1 MATAPLRCSCQV
13 AYQRETNNSS
23 IADSRPFAIYIGA
36 ILIDSRGWMR
46 LRTSITAGL
55 ALLLTAGAVWSASAP
70 PAKATRSSAKPAA
83 SGAGKSR
90 GKRSSRHSNRRERGQ
105 KAPAPER
112 ISEIQQALAK
122 DGSFA
127 GTPNGKWDDST
138 IDAMRKFQ
146 SGHGLNP
153 SGRLDA
159 PTLQK
164 LGLGS
169 QTAGI
174 AAPMPPIATSSTTK
188 AAQSAQRQ

>member
-1 MATAPLRCSCQV
+1 MK
-13 AYQRETNNSS
+13 
-23 IADSRPFAIYIGA
+23 
-36 ILIDSRGWMR
+36 

-55 ALLLTAGAVWSASAP
+55 ALLLTTGAAWSAPSA
-70 PAKATRSSAKPAA
+70 SAKPAPRKAARSSGKPSAAAA
-83 SGAGKSR
+83 SKSR
-90 GKRSSRHSNRRERGQ
+90 VKKSSKRSKREKGQ

-127 GTPNGKWDDST
+127 GTPSGKWDDST
-138 IDAMRKFQ
+138 VEAMKKFQ

-174 AAPMPPIATSSTTK
+174 AAPMPPIASSLAIK
-188 AAQSAQRQ
+188 PAQSAQRQ